1 MNKVEKLKEEKLKE
15 EKQKGYVKV
24 IRFSI
29 ETIIS
34 DEILYQTAIDDL
46 KTKVNELKYE
56 STIHQNTGHK

>member
-1 MNKVEKLKEEKLKE
+1 MNKVEKLKE

>member
-1 MNKVEKLKEEKLKE
+1 MNKVEKLKE

-24 IRFSI
+24 IRYSI
-29 ETIIS
+29 ETIISDEILS